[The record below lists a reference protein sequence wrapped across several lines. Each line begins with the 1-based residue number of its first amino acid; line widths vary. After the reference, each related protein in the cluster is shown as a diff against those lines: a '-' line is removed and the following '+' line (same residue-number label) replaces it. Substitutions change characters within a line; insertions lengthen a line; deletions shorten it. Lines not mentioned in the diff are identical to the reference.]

1 MILLLLLA
9 FNGLFWYVVAPFIRA
24 GQWVVNL
31 IL

>member
-9 FNGLFWYVVAPFIRA
+9 FNGLWYVVAPFIRA